1 MAMSRQPKII
11 LTFAALGAVI
21 ALTIC
26 VVGQFLRF
34 NPSWVTYVVLIA
46 CPSSLMLMATEGCNG
61 IFSWCSIQVVLLVI
75 LFNAVLYA
83 TIAAI
88 YISVVHLVS
97 RLRRSAA

>member
-11 LTFAALGAVI
+11 LTFAAPGAVI
-21 ALTIC
+21 ALAIC
-26 VVGQFLRF
+26 VAGQFLPF
-34 NPSWVTYVVLIA
+34 HPSWVTYIVLIA

-61 IFSWCSIQVVLLVI
+61 ILSWCSIHVVLLVI

-83 TIAAI
+83 TITVI
-88 YISVVHLVS
+88 CISVVNLAR